1 MNVVTRSTAWET
13 PMDDKHVKSAQE
25 PFRLSA
31 HYNRLIDI
39 TPFVYVALKTLLNCH
54 DLDIPKIRV

>member
-1 MNVVTRSTAWET
+1 
-13 PMDDKHVKSAQE
+13 MDDKHVTSAQE

-54 DLDIPKIRV
+54 DLDIPKIRE